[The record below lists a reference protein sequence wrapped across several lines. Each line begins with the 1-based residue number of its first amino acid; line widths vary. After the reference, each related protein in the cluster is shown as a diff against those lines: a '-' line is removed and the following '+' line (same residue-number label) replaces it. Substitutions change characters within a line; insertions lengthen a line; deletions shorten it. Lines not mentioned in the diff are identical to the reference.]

1 MVGVIDTISELDI
14 VIVLLINEF
23 DKIVMEGEGKG
34 RGMKEE
40 SEEIRGEGG
49 HPKLSALSN
58 VSNEQV
64 QLHLNAI
71 TLDVLT

>member
-1 MVGVIDTISELDI
+1 
-14 VIVLLINEF
+14 
-23 DKIVMEGEGKG
+23 MEGEGKG